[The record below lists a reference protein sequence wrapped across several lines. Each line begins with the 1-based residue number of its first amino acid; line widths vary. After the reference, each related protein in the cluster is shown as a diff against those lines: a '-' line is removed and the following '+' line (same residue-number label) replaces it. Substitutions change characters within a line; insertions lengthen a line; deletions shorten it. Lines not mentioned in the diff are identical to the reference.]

1 MQLREIDIQDLEL
14 INTWRNDPEII
25 DLLGNNFLYI
35 AESVDRNWYQQ
46 YLQSRDKNIRLAII
60 PDDMS
65 SAVGIVNLTG
75 LHSVN
80 RSAEFS
86 IMIGNKEYWNKGL
99 GKQAT
104 VQMLQHGFHN
114 LNLHRIYLYV
124 LTRNVRAIS
133 MYEKTGF
140 RNEGLLRE
148 AVYKNGK
155 FEDMILMSILQRDFN
170 PIP

>member
-1 MQLREIDIQDLEL
+1 MQLREIDIQDLER
-14 INTWRNDPEII
+14 INAWRNDPEII

-46 YLQSRDKNIRLAII
+46 YLLSRDKNIRLAII
-60 PDDMS
+60 PEDMS

-75 LHSVN
+75 IHSVN

-86 IMIGNKEYWNKGL
+86 IMIGNKEYWNQGL

-104 VQMLQHGFHN
+104 VQMLQHGFLN

-124 LTRNVRAIS
+124 LTRNARAVS

-140 RNEGLLRE
+140 SKEGLLRE

>member
-86 IMIGNKEYWNKGL
+86 IMIGNKEYWNQGL
-99 GKQAT
+99 GKLAT

-124 LTRNVRAIS
+124 LTRNVRAVS

-140 RNEGLLRE
+140 RNEGVLRE

>member
-1 MQLREIDIQDLEL
+1 MQLREIDIQDLER

-46 YLQSRDKNIRLAII
+46 YLLSREKNIRLAII
-60 PDDMS
+60 PEDMS

-75 LHSVN
+75 IHSVN

-86 IMIGNKEYWNKGL
+86 IMIGNKEYWNQGL

-104 VQMLQHGFHN
+104 VQMLHHGFLN

-124 LTRNVRAIS
+124 LTRNVRAVS

-140 RNEGLLRE
+140 SKEGLLRE